1 MANSEALV
9 IGPGTCLGPDEIAAL
24 AMGSKHVLLSDSALE
39 ALREARRVY
48 VEEAGRRRVYGYCTG
63 LGALQHRGTR
73 CRPDYE
79 DVILDEHAAGVGPE
93 APAWLVR
100 AFLGVWLAQTSS
112 GGHPIRPRV
121 ALQVARALE
130 AGIVPVVPLYGSVG
144 ASGDLAPSAHA
155 MRCILRGRGEAMVAG
170 VRLGCREALSRAGLE
185 PVDLEP
191 GEALAVI
198 NNTAWS
204 SAMAG
209 IALWAAERLLEASL
223 RVASYTLEAT
233 GFNSEHFG
241 AGAEAKRHPGQAIV
255 ARRLRRLEAP
265 QEPPRLQDPYT
276 MRCIPQVYGATM
288 EAIEWASTLVRR
300 ESCSPTTNPTVWEGR
315 VWHGCNFHTVY
326 AGLAA
331 ETAST
336 ALYLLINT
344 IAFRVE
350 RLMDSR
356 INGVSDFLAGEDSS
370 VGAMI
375 LQYTAASL
383 AAEARADSTPRL
395 AQWLPTSLGQE
406 DANPMSPLA
415 ALRALRLA
423 RLASWLIA
431 IEATIT
437 SLIRRAKGVEDPLQL
452 EASLNDPSGS
462 VARAR
467 KIVLDPKLIEVL
479 DSLPH

>member
-1 MANSEALV
+1 MDPV
-9 IGPGTCLGPDEIAAL
+9 EIAAL
-24 AMGSKHVLLSDSALE
+24 ATGSKQVVLSDSALR
-39 ALREARRVY
+39 ALEEARRVY
-48 VEEAGRRRVYGYCTG
+48 VKEAGSRRVYGYCTG

-73 CRPDYE
+73 CGSDYE
-79 DVILDEHAAGVGPE
+79 DVILDEHAAGVGPD
-93 APAWLVR
+93 APTWLVR
-100 AFLGVWLAQTSS
+100 AFLGVWLAQASS
-112 GGHPIRPRV
+112 GGHPLRSRV
-121 ALQVARALE
+121 TLQVARALE
-130 AGIVPVVPLYGSVG
+130 ADIMPVVPLYGSVG

-155 MRCILRGRGEAMVAG
+155 MRCILRGRGEAVVAG
-170 VRLGCREALSRAGLE
+170 VRLSCREALARVGLE
-185 PVDLEP
+185 PIDLEP
-191 GEALAVI
+191 GEALAAI

-204 SAMAG
+204 TALAG
-209 IALWAAERLLEASL
+209 IAVWAAERLFDASL

-233 GFNSEHFG
+233 GFNPEHFG

-255 ARRLRRLEAP
+255 ARNLRRLKAP

-276 MRCIPQVYGATM
+276 MRCIPQVFGAAK

-331 ETAST
+331 EVVST

-344 IAFRVE
+344 TAFRVE

-356 INGVSDFLAGEDSS
+356 INGVSDFLASEYSS

-431 IEATIT
+431 VEAATA
-437 SLIRRAKGVEDPLQL
+437 SLIRRAKGIEDPLQL